1 MPTTTRVEGWGD
13 GGLGFEVAMLGDGRD
28 MVCGCGVS
36 GRGPKDFIDGD
47 VELGLEEGVY
57 LVAMRATGW
66 GLWCSLR

>member
-13 GGLGFEVAMLGDGRD
+13 KCLGFEVAMPGDERD

-36 GRGPKDFIDGD
+36 GRGLKPFIDGG
-47 VELGLEEGVY
+47 VVLGLEEGLY
-57 LVAMRATGW
+57 LVAMRLQG